1 MRRAARRMVIG
12 HNTVR
17 RDGGRPRQRE
27 AKLGC
32 TIEPSRTGASS
43 LTHTTEPP
51 LRVVGNRRYPPS
63 ARCYSVNRMPA
74 GRGWSRP
81 SSGGMGTDFPPANAG
96 FMTRLYRELASAYAI
111 AMARAKPAR
120 RVPGRA
126 GSGWAGSGAGGGA
139 VRRGGGPAI
148 PAAGGTAGPV
158 SRLGAG
164 PAALVSRLGRDC
176 RTGTSARG
184 RPAPP
189 VPRPTAR

>member
-111 AMARAKPAR
+111 ANAPAQPAR
-120 RVPGRA
+120 SAP
-126 GSGWAGSGAGGGA
+126 GWAGRGAE
-139 VRRGGGPAI
+139 
-148 PAAGGTAGPV
+148 PAASHAAA
-158 SRLGAG
+158 RGAG
-164 PAALVSRLGRDC
+164 PAAAPDGPLASLLLTWHAGSTRSRR
-176 RTGTSARG
+176 S
-184 RPAPP
+184 
-189 VPRPTAR
+189 